1 MNIEQAKQKLEARQ
15 EELSR
20 SMRRLG
26 EDARESQIEGVEDP
40 IDHVESTENKALNF
54 RVNTIESDELK
65 QVQSALQRIENG
77 TYGKCVDCGRP
88 ISDARLEAKPWA
100 LYCVEDQEK
109 HDKEEGSYDDLAS
122 PRIAAE

>member
-15 EELSR
+15 EELLG

-26 EDARESQIEGVEDP
+26 EDARESGIEGVEDP
-40 IDHVESTENKALNF
+40 IDYVESSENKALNF
-54 RVNTIESDELK
+54 RVNTISSDELK
-65 QVQSALQRIENG
+65 QVQSALHRIEDG
-77 TYGKCVDCGRP
+77 TYGKCVDCGRE
-88 ISDARLEAKPWA
+88 ISDARLQAVPWA

-122 PRIAAE
+122 PRIASE

>member
-1 MNIEQAKQKLEARQ
+1 MNIEQAKQKLEARE
-15 EELSR
+15 EELLR

-40 IDHVESTENKALNF
+40 IDYVESSENKALNF

-109 HDKEEGSYDDLAS
+109 HDKEEGNYDDLAS